1 MTRKTTSRFSAS
13 RTEDGMGSDK
23 EPYIGIVIF
32 ELEKQGVEGDTG
44 ESFYREDFYIV
55 YANSENEAR
64 QLVEARARSQVSPEN
79 SARSDR
85 TDEAKVSICRIV
97 DVAPALYGYVD
108 RDCDLYSRH
117 FASLEDYKRFE
128 MMLDGTDPLTH

>member
-1 MTRKTTSRFSAS
+1 
-13 RTEDGMGSDK
+13 MGFNK
-23 EPYIGIVIF
+23 EPYVGIVIF

-55 YANSENEAR
+55 YANSEDEAR

-79 SARSDR
+79 SARSDQ
-85 TDEAKVSICRIV
+85 TDEARVSICRIV
-97 DVAPALYGYVD
+97 DVAPALYGYVNK
-108 RDCDLYSRH
+108 DCDLYSRH

-128 MMLDGTDPLTH
+128 MMLGGANPLEK